1 MEQGDEEIGAESGF
15 CDEKNQK
22 YRAPSPCVLGVF
34 FCSFVVPS
42 LLVVMSG
49 LTMSR
54 DISPTERQPLAG
66 MKIPDEIHYHG
77 PGWRPG
83 SIGDVV
89 SGWVCLGGTRSGE
102 FVVDPCYRRDGSA
115 ALVTMRH
122 VSSASP
128 AYSIV
133 VDVLAIKSKSLRF
146 PSDVRRRLQW
156 DDKKIQANLLRS
168 VAFSDC
174 DKKKSL
180 DANPIIFALALPETG
195 NSDCSHFTRRINQ
208 VWQLD
213 KQSQRML
220 PVSPKG
226 VFCWWSACLLG
237 DTCKDEDQCN
247 SP

>member
-1 MEQGDEEIGAESGF
+1 M
-15 CDEKNQK
+15 
-22 YRAPSPCVLGVF
+22 RRPRVF
-34 FCSFVVPS
+34 FCIFVASSF
-42 LLVVMSG
+42 LVAMSG
-49 LTMSR
+49 LAMSR
-54 DISPTERQPLAG
+54 DISPVEIKTLVG
-66 MKIPDEIHYHG
+66 MKIPDEHHYHG

-102 FVVDPCYRRDGSA
+102 FVVDPCYHRDGST

-122 VSSASP
+122 VSASP

-133 VDVLAIKSKSLRF
+133 VDVRAIKLKSLRF

-156 DDKKIQANLLRS
+156 DDKKIQENRRCS
-168 VAFSDC
+168 SAFLDC
-174 DKKKSL
+174 DKEKLS
-180 DANPIIFALALPETG
+180 DANPIIFAFFFPEKG
-195 NSDCSHFTRRINQ
+195 YSDCSHFTRRINQ

-213 KQSQRML
+213 KQNQRML

-226 VFCWWSACLLG
+226 VFCWWSACLLEE
-237 DTCKDEDQCN
+237 TCQDEDQCN